1 LSLAHQG
8 VLFLDELAEFRR
20 DVLDQL
26 RQPLEEGEV
35 WISRSRQRSRF
46 PCRVT
51 LVGATNP
58 CPCGWF
64 GDPAHLCSCGE
75 GVRRR
80 YWGRLSG
87 PLIDRIDLQVVMR
100 RAEARE
106 LAGIYRPAGE
116 PRPESSR
123 SVADRVRRARRRMAW
138 RNPSGCGNAQLASCH
153 ASSSAMAET
162 LDLAP
167 SALDLWEQALG
178 LRHLTARGG
187 QRVLLVA
194 RTISDL
200 ADQPQVQASAIAEAL
215 TYRSFDLVGMQ
226 PG

>member
-8 VLFLDELAEFRR
+8 VLFLDELGEFRR

-51 LVGATNP
+51 LVAATNP
-58 CPCGWF
+58 CPCGWY
-64 GDPAHLCSCGE
+64 GDPGHACACGE

-100 RAEARE
+100 RAEASE
-106 LAGIYRPAGE
+106 LAGIYRPTGE
-116 PRPESSR
+116 TQPEPSHP
-123 SVADRVRRARRRMAW
+123 VAERVRRARQRMAS
-138 RNPSGCGNAQLASCH
+138 RNPNGCGNAQLPSMQQ
-153 ASSSAMAET
+153 SSAALAGI

-167 SALDLWEQALG
+167 SALDLWEQALR
-178 LRHLTARGG
+178 LRHLTSRGG

-200 ADQPQVQASAIAEAL
+200 ADHPQVQDSAIAEAL
-215 TYRSFDLVGMQ
+215 SYRSFDLVGTR